1 MDKVLSA
8 RVDES
13 VIKKLNMLSRQLNL
27 TKKAIL
33 EGAILLYAEQIAA
46 ENKIDILDLTF
57 GSWKRDEAVS
67 DTVNRARK
75 AFQTSMERHQ
85 R

>member
-33 EGAILLYAEQIAA
+33 EGAILRYAEQVTV
-46 ENKIDILDLTF
+46 EKKIDILDLTF
-57 GSWKRDEAVS
+57 GSWKRDEAIS
-67 DTVNRARK
+67 DTVNRVRN

>member
-13 VIKKLNMLSRQLNL
+13 VIKKLNMLSRQMNL

-33 EGAILLYAEQIAA
+33 ESAILRYAEQIAA
-46 ENKIDILDLTF
+46 ENKIDILDITF
-57 GSWKRDEAVS
+57 SSWKRDESVG

>member
-33 EGAILLYAEQIAA
+33 EGAILRYAEQ
-46 ENKIDILDLTF
+46 
-57 GSWKRDEAVS
+57 V
-67 DTVNRARK
+67 TVEK
-75 AFQTSMERHQ
+75 KLIFWI
-85 R
+85 

>member
-13 VIKKLNMLSRQLNL
+13 VIKKLNMLSRQMNL

-33 EGAILLYAEQIAA
+33 ESAILRYAEQIAA
-46 ENKIDILDLTF
+46 ENKIDILDITF
-57 GSWKRDEAVS
+57 SSWNRDESVG